1 MIKNTFLIQ
10 KIIYFIDKYKEN
22 IYGYAYGYLISSGIL
37 LIPFIIFYIF
47 PDLNFLQRSNF
58 QEVHIPDNTFFQV
71 EKNTRYPYV
80 YFTFNN
86 KKYMGLCT
94 LQRDEVDN
102 ICYDHLST
110 NQFIGKNVI
119 FLSTRKVRYKSGSY
133 IEGKIIYGEFST
145 KDGQLFKTNVN
156 QADLKNYQKSQK
168 SIDFL
173 IFTLFYGA
181 WIISII
187 CLFLLVFMNFL
198 KKRGILSYGKK

>member
-1 MIKNTFLIQ
+1 MQ
-10 KIIYFIDKYKEN
+10 KIIDFIKKYKEN
-22 IYGYAYGYLISSGIL
+22 IDGYAYGYLISSGIL
-37 LIPFIIFYIF
+37 LIPFMIFYIF

-102 ICYDHLST
+102 ICYDHLPI

-119 FLSTRKVRYKSGSY
+119 FLSTRSMKH
-133 IEGKIIYGEFST
+133 IEGKIIYGEFSA
-145 KDGQLFKTNVN
+145 KDGQLFKTNIN

-181 WIISII
+181 WIIFII
-187 CLFLLVFMNFL
+187 CLFLLAFMKFL
-198 KKRGILSYGKK
+198 KKKKYLP